1 MAAFMATQAEIE
13 AAAMAIQAIEDPLEP
28 VSEFIPAARAA
39 LEAAERVRPR
49 RDLTAAARMRQFRAK
64 RRAEHAVTRAVTREV
79 TPERAVTGDVTRAV
93 TREAAPIDK
102 IDSERASILS
112 SRPLLLANLIEA
124 ADGNVAPGAV
134 DVAPIQVLL
143 AAGCDLDLDVLPV
156 VRDLAT
162 SQTPIKRWDHP
173 GLIRAILRGREIRIA
188 PKTPPPSP
196 PASTRPAFRP
206 TTWTSSSPATGPA
219 TWIGIRTGWARRPVH
234 RGAGSTPLSCGRM
247 DID

>member
-1 MAAFMATQAEIE
+1 MATHAEIE

-102 IDSERASILS
+102 IDSERASQWAEAGHPAIEIHPANG
-112 SRPLLLANLIEA
+112 RPLK
-124 ADGNVAPGAV
+124 GG
-134 DVAPIQVLL
+134 
-143 AAGCDLDLDVLPV
+143 
-156 VRDLAT
+156 
-162 SQTPIKRWDHP
+162 
-173 GLIRAILRGREIRIA
+173 
-188 PKTPPPSP
+188 
-196 PASTRPAFRP
+196 F
-206 TTWTSSSPATGPA
+206 
-219 TWIGIRTGWARRPVH
+219 
-234 RGAGSTPLSCGRM
+234 SC
-247 DID
+247 INN